1 MSQTNHRPARGTL
14 IIIGGHEERSKDSD
28 RTILKEVARR
38 AVDNEPL
45 VILTVASTSHPELGD
60 EYAKIF
66 SDLGVR
72 NPRVLP
78 LRSREEAT
86 HPDVVKQLGDAAV
99 VFFTGGDQLRITSQ
113 LGDTPV
119 YKCLHELYRRGAT
132 IAGTSAGAA
141 VMSETML
148 VGGRGDESPEI
159 SALRMAPGLGLLEQ
173 AVVDSHFAER
183 GRFGRLLGAV
193 AQNPANLGLGLDEDT
208 GIVVERGQ
216 TFRVIGSGG
225 VYVFDA
231 ASVTYSSLSEQ
242 RAEGIV
248 TIHRLTVHVLTADD
262 CFDLRSR
269 RPGGQLEL

>member
-1 MSQTNHRPARGTL
+1 MSQTSHRQPKGTL
-14 IIIGGHEERSKDSD
+14 IIIGGHEERSRNGG
-28 RTILKEVARR
+28 RTILSEVARR
-38 AVDNEPL
+38 AGRNEVL
-45 VILTVASTSHPELGD
+45 VILTIASTSHPELGD
-60 EYAKIF
+60 EYAEIF

-72 NPRVLP
+72 NARVLP
-78 LRSREEAT
+78 LRSREAAT
-86 HPDVVKQLGDAAV
+86 DPDVVKQLGDAAV

-113 LGDTPV
+113 LGDTPT
-119 YKCLHELYRRGAT
+119 YNCLHELYKRGAT

-141 VMSETML
+141 AMSETML
-148 VGGRGDESPEI
+148 VGGKGDESPEI

-193 AQNPANLGLGLDEDT
+193 AQNPANLGIGLDEDT
-208 GIVVERGQ
+208 AIIVEGGR

-231 ASVTYSSLSEQ
+231 ARVTYSSLSEE
-242 RAEGIV
+242 RAEGV
-248 TIHRLTVHVLTADD
+248 VSIHGVTVHVLAADD

-269 RPGGQLEL
+269 RPGTQQES

>member
-193 AQNPANLGLGLDEDT
+193 AQNPANLGIGIDENTALLLEADDT
-208 GIVVERGQ
+208 FQ
-216 TFRVIGSGG
+216 VIGSGA
-225 VYVFDA
+225 VYAIDGSA
-231 ASVTYSSLSEQ
+231 IRYSSLSEE
-242 RAEGIV
+242 RPEGIV
-248 TIHRLTVHVLTADD
+248 SIFDVKLHV
-262 CFDLRSR
+262 
-269 RPGGQLEL
+269 

>member
-1 MSQTNHRPARGTL
+1 
-14 IIIGGHEERSKDSD
+14 
-28 RTILKEVARR
+28 
-38 AVDNEPL
+38 
-45 VILTVASTSHPELGD
+45 
-60 EYAKIF
+60 
-66 SDLGVR
+66 
-72 NPRVLP
+72 
-78 LRSREEAT
+78 
-86 HPDVVKQLGDAAV
+86 
-99 VFFTGGDQLRITSQ
+99 
-113 LGDTPV
+113 
-119 YKCLHELYRRGAT
+119 
-132 IAGTSAGAA
+132 
-141 VMSETML
+141 MSETML

-193 AQNPANLGLGLDEDT
+193 VQNPANLGLGLDEDT

-242 RAEGIV
+242 RTEGIV
-248 TIHRLTVHVLTADD
+248 TIHRLTVHVLAADD